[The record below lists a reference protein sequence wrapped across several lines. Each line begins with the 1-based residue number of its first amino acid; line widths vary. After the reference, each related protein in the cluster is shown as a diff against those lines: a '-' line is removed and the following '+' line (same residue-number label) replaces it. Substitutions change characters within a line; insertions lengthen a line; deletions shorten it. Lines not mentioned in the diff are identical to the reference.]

1 MSALV
6 PELLVRAHAR
16 RLKLPVV
23 AGSAT
28 RFAEEAASAGHS
40 PLAFL
45 AALLSA
51 EVAQRDANVER
62 TRIAAARFPEHKELS
77 EFDFAAIPSLN
88 APLVAELARGAYLAR
103 RETVLLVGPPGTGKT
118 HTATAL
124 GLAACRTG
132 RRVRFVTVAGLVTE
146 LSEAQAEHRLSRL
159 EASLD
164 RLDLLICDELGFLR
178 LDPDQSQLLFTLLAH
193 RYTRGALMITSNLEF
208 ADWTSVFA
216 GDERL
221 TAALLDRLTHRCHLL
236 EFRGSSYRFRQSLA
250 AREGRPDPAPGPVD
264 RPATDLTSA

>member
-1 MSALV
+1 VSALV
-6 PELLVRAHAR
+6 PELLVRAHGK
-16 RLKLPVV
+16 RLRLPVV
-23 AGSAT
+23 AGQAA
-28 RFAEEAASAGHS
+28 RFAEEAASAGHGA
-40 PLAFL
+40 LEFL

-62 TRIAAARFPEHKELS
+62 SRIAAARFPEQKELS
-77 EFDFAAIPSLN
+77 EFDFGAIPSLN
-88 APLVAELARGAYLAR
+88 AALVAELARGAYLER

-124 GLAACRTG
+124 GLAACRMG
-132 RRVRFVTVAGLVTE
+132 KRVRFVTVAGLVTE
-146 LSEAQAEHRLSRL
+146 LAEAQAEHRLSRL
-159 EASLD
+159 EAVLD
-164 RLDLLICDELGFLR
+164 RIDLLICDELGFVR
-178 LDPDQSQLLFTLLAH
+178 LDPDQAQLLFTLLAH
-193 RYTRGALMITSNLEF
+193 RYTRGALIVTSNLEF

-250 AREGRPDPAPGPVD
+250 AREGRLDGALVSST
-264 RPATDLTSA
+264 TD